1 MFLMA
6 GVCQR
11 TFLALGMVAESVVDP
26 EGSQAL
32 DNCFGSD
39 LVHSTLD
46 QSFLSVTPAYRLQTS
61 CASFFQCVEIIMHLF

>member
-11 TFLALGMVAESVVDP
+11 TFLALHVVAESIVDP
-26 EGSQAL
+26 EGSQTL

-46 QSFLSVTPAYRLQTS
+46 
-61 CASFFQCVEIIMHLF
+61 